1 MIFSAHPF
9 CILSVSLQRFTAHS
23 QLQRTA
29 VHYILMREEWSLQL
43 IAVQHNAPHILV
55 VAAVVVVLFV
65 LVMLVLALV
74 AVLSLLPLLLLLPP
88 QAANSKLATST
99 IDKAFHFPVCE

>member
-1 MIFSAHPF
+1 M
-9 CILSVSLQRFTAHS
+9 SLQRFTAHS

-55 VAAVVVVLFV
+55 IAAVVVGYHLERLAVFQMNGR
-65 LVMLVLALV
+65 LVEQRASDGIYRLAGAYLIE
-74 AVLSLLPLLLLLPP
+74 AIAFRMYHADICPQSSLPESPSGLL
-88 QAANSKLATST
+88 K
-99 IDKAFHFPVCE
+99 